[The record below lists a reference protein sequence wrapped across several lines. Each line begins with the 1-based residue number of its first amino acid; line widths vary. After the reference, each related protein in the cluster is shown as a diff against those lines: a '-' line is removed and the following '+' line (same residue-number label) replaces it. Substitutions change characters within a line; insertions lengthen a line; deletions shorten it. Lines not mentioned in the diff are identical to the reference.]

1 MDVKFGHNVVLVTGD
16 PSGNSD
22 CFVIRSICDTRQKY
36 GGKFFQFFPI
46 YYLVMA
52 VTLKRIQ
59 SSKKRC
65 YVTKNKCNLHIMSS
79 SDTFN
84 NFMATNL

>member
-1 MDVKFGHNVVLVTGD
+1 MNGPKVKMDVKFGHNVVLVTGD

-22 CFVIRSICDTRQKY
+22 CFVIRSICDTRKTKKN

-59 SSKKRC
+59 SSKKD
-65 YVTKNKCNLHIMSS
+65 VM
-79 SDTFN
+79 
-84 NFMATNL
+84 

>member
-16 PSGNSD
+16 PSGNFD
-22 CFVIRSICDTRQKY
+22 CFVITRYICDTRQKKN

-59 SSKKRC
+59 SSKKD
-65 YVTKNKCNLHIMSS
+65 VM
-79 SDTFN
+79 
-84 NFMATNL
+84 